1 MKTLL
6 LPLVLAL
13 GAITAHAERAPRPP
27 TLTEAAT
34 AAEARVIVKFKA
46 DASTLRARALSAT
59 AGREAVASILNERAG
74 LLGSRAGVALSSGSP
89 AGDRAQVVMAS
100 GITSEQLAA
109 RLSADAEVE
118 YAEPDR
124 RMTRLAVPNDPYF
137 ASRDATVAPDVG
149 QWFLRA
155 PSSEMPSS
163 INAVG
168 AWDRSKGGE
177 AEQRVIV
184 AVLDTGVRRD
194 HPDLASKLVGG
205 ADMVADVDIA
215 NDGGGRDS
223 DPSDPGDWV
232 SSTEANAGKFAGCP
246 EAPSSW
252 HGTQVAGIVGAETN
266 NGIGVA
272 GTGWNVRVQPV
283 RVLGKCYGN
292 ESDIAAGILWAAG
305 VPVAGVEPNASPARV
320 INLSLGGT
328 GSCGR
333 TYQDAINTAVAR
345 GVTVVVAAGNSAGH
359 AVGAPGNCANVI
371 TVGALRHVGTK
382 VGYSDVGPQVT
393 LSAPGGNCVNLG
405 GAPCLYPI
413 VTTVNTGSTVP
424 EASGYTDYVTNS
436 SVGTSFASPQV
447 AAVAG
452 LMLSS
457 QPTLTPLGVKVF
469 LQQGARG
476 FPTTAPGAPESSAT
490 AQCRAPNGI
499 DQLECF
505 CTTSTCGAGMLDAEA
520 AVRLASTAAAVLAP
534 VVSAP
539 QEVSVGQGFS
549 VSVNGTVEPS
559 GREIGSVRWQVI
571 SGPAAL
577 SSTDTERTV
586 TVLPS
591 GSGDV
596 VVQVSVTDV
605 LGFQS
610 TGTATV
616 AVSSNSGGSSS
627 SGGGGG
633 GAVSVAWLL
642 GLAAACAGLRRR
654 SHP

>member
-6 LPLVLAL
+6 LPMVLAF
-13 GAITAHAERAPRPP
+13 GALTAHAERAPRLP
-27 TLTEAAT
+27 TLSNAAI
-34 AAEARVIVKFKA
+34 ASEARVIVKFKA
-46 DASTLRARALSAT
+46 DSSTLRARALSAT
-59 AGREAVASILNERAG
+59 AGRDSVALMLNERAG
-74 LLGSRAGVALSSGSP
+74 LLGSRAGVSLSSGSP
-89 AGDRAQVVMAS
+89 AGERAQVVMAS

-137 ASRDATVAPDVG
+137 SSRDAAVTPDVG

-155 PSSEMPSS
+155 PSSDFASS

-168 AWDRSKGGE
+168 AWNQSRGGE
-177 AEQRVIV
+177 GNERVIV

-194 HPDLASKLVGG
+194 HPDLASKLVRG
-205 ADMVADVDIA
+205 ADMVADIDIA
-215 NDGGGRDS
+215 NDGGGRDD

-232 SSTEANAGKFAGCP
+232 SGTEANTGKFTGCS

-252 HGTQVAGIVGAETN
+252 HGTQVAGIVGAETD

-272 GTGWNVRVQPV
+272 GTGWNVRVLPV

-305 VPVAGVEPNASPARV
+305 VPVAGMEANATPARV

-333 TYQDAINTAVAR
+333 TYQEAINTAVAR

-393 LSAPGGNCVNLG
+393 LSAPGGNCVNLDSG
-405 GAPCLYPI
+405 PCLYPI
-413 VTTVNTGSTVP
+413 VTTFNTGATVP
-424 EASGYTDYVTNS
+424 GASGYTDYVANS

-469 LQQGARG
+469 LQRGARA
-476 FPTTAPGAPESSAT
+476 FPTTAPAEPGLSAT

-520 AVRLASTAAAVLAP
+520 AVRLASTAAAVVVP

-539 QEVSVGQGFS
+539 PTASAGEAFS
-549 VSVNGTVEPS
+549 ASVNGTVEPS
-559 GREIGSVRWQVI
+559 GREIASVRWQVI

-577 SSTDTERTV
+577 GTTATERTV

-616 AVSSNSGGSSS
+616 AVSSAGTGGS
-627 SGGGGG
+627 GGGG
-633 GAVSVAWLL
+633 GAVSLAWLL
-642 GLAAACAGLRRR
+642 GLAAACTGLLRRR
-654 SHP
+654 LHP